1 MKKKKQIDE
10 NLRSELI
17 TAIEG
22 FKSEIL
28 IEGKPTNI
36 YCYLSNKDAEALRR
50 DITWTEKSPIT
61 NKYKIGTL
69 RKYNVKGMLKFILM
83 IAPELQ
89 ESKFCAYYANEQ
101 IADPRKNVMDRIRE
115 QLAAEAS
122 NVINYNKEN
131 DDGTSG

>member
-22 FKSEIL
+22 FKAEIL

-36 YCYLSNKDAEALRR
+36 YCYLSGKDADALRK
-50 DITWTEKSPIT
+50 DITWTEKSPS
-61 NKYKIGTL
+61 NRYKIGTL
-69 RKYNVKGMLKFILM
+69 GKYNVKGVLRFIVM

-89 ESKFCAYYANEQ
+89 ESKFCAYDADEQ
-101 IADPRKNVMDRIRE
+101 ISDPRKNVMDRIRE

-131 DDGTSG
+131 DDGASG

>member
-1 MKKKKQIDE
+1 MKKKKPINE
-10 NLRSELI
+10 KLRKELL

-36 YCYLSNKDAEALRR
+36 YCYLSNEDAEALRR
-50 DITWTEKSPIT
+50 DITWTEKSPT

-69 RKYNVKGMLKFILM
+69 GKYNVKGMLKFIVM

-89 ESKFCAYYANEQ
+89 ESKFCAYDADEQ
-101 IADPRKNVMDRIRE
+101 ISDPRKNVMDRIRE

-122 NVINYNKEN
+122 NVIKYKKEN
-131 DDGTSG
+131 DDGVSG

>member
-36 YCYLSNKDAEALRR
+36 YCYLSNEDAEALRR
-50 DITWTEKSPIT
+50 DITWTEKSPT

-69 RKYNVKGMLKFILM
+69 GKYNVKGMLKFIVM

-89 ESKFCAYYANEQ
+89 ESKFCAYDADEQ
-101 IADPRKNVMDRIRE
+101 ISDPRKNVMDRIRE

-122 NVINYNKEN
+122 NVIKYKKEN
-131 DDGTSG
+131 DDGVSG

>member
-22 FKSEIL
+22 FKVEIL

-36 YCYLSNKDAEALRR
+36 YCYLSGKDADALRK
-50 DITWTEKSPIT
+50 DITWTEKSPS

-69 RKYNVKGMLKFILM
+69 GKYNVKGVLRFIVM

-89 ESKFCAYYANEQ
+89 ESKFCAYDADEQ
-101 IADPRKNVMDRIRE
+101 ISDPRKNVMDRIRE

-131 DDGTSG
+131 DDGVS